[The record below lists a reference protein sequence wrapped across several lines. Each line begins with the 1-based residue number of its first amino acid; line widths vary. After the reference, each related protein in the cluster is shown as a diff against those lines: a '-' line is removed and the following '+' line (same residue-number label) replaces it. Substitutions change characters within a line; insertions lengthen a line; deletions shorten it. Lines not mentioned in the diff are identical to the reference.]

1 MAAAAS
7 RGHISVV
14 KLLIKAGA
22 NLDQEGVGG
31 EGPALYAAVSAGNTE
46 IVKLLLDAG
55 ASLNACEDLS
65 GICYAVDVAAVRAD
79 LEQISFLFAKDNIGQ
94 HDQVGDEILCLWRAE
109 DPLRSSAKS
118 TGKTTTTHSNAQ
130 LGPIIA

>member
-7 RGHISVV
+7 KGHISVV
-14 KLLIKAGA
+14 KLLIKAGT

-55 ASLNACEDLS
+55 ASPNACEYLS
-65 GICYAVDVAAVRAD
+65 GICYAVDVAALRAD
-79 LEQISFLFAKDNIGQ
+79 LEQISLLLAKDTIEPHMIKSAMRSAACGGQ
-94 HDQVGDEILCLWRAE
+94 RILF
-109 DPLRSSAKS
+109 
-118 TGKTTTTHSNAQ
+118 
-130 LGPIIA
+130 